1 MKLDLEQMKTSLIL
15 QTRKNDVVA
24 NNLAN
29 VQTIGFKRDL
39 VFFKVLSNKMQEPP
53 ELIVKP
59 DFSQGPLQQTGN
71 PLDLA
76 FSGPG
81 FFAVETDSGE
91 AYTRN
96 GHFRLGADGTLL
108 TSDGL
113 PVLGEGGR
121 IVLQGKENTPESI
134 VITEK
139 GEIYVDDEFMDRLK
153 IVDFENYDQLQKAG
167 SNLFILS
174 GEATPIAPSNSA
186 IRQGFLEKSNVDP
199 VREMIGLVE
208 VQRRFENTQRMVRAV
223 DELLNYAVNKLGKY

>member
-1 MKLDLEQMKTSLIL
+1 MKLDLELMKDSMIL

-29 VQTIGFKRDL
+29 LQTIGFKRDR
-39 VFFKVLSNKMQEPP
+39 VFFQVLSNKMQEPL
-53 ELIVKP
+53 EMIVKP

-76 FSGPG
+76 FSGRG
-81 FFAVETDSGE
+81 FFTVETPSGE

-96 GHFRLGADGTLL
+96 GHFRLDADGTLL

-113 PVLGEGGR
+113 PVLGEGGP
-121 IVLQGKENTPESI
+121 IVLQGKENTPLSI
-134 VITEK
+134 VVTEE
-139 GEIYVDDEFMDRLK
+139 GEIFVDDEYMDRLR

-167 SNLFILS
+167 ANLFVLS
-174 GEATPIAPSNSA
+174 GEATPITPENSA

-199 VREMIGLVE
+199 VREMVDLIE

-223 DELLNYAVNKLGKY
+223 DELMGAAVNKISKY